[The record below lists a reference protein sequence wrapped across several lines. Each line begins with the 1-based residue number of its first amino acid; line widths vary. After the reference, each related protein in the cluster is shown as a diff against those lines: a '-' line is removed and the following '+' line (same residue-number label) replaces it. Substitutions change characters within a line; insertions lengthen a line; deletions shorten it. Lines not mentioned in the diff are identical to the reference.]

1 MTDVELET
9 RNFLRELDTF
19 GQPPPPQRLI
29 SDADSKTM
37 SKEFELKLHH
47 INLEKQKH
55 VRNGTWNP
63 KPGTSFS
70 SKSLI
75 NRNGSGNPYIP
86 VESNNK
92 NEMSKEEISK
102 LKEQVVSA
110 SRPLNP
116 WYEHQHQSP
125 TRSSDFVRNT
135 VCKDLN
141 AEGKLSLPVITKTP
155 IQYHHI
161 NVATVSD
168 ENTVSGVMNGKKS
181 SCTQNIAS
189 ISPASVSS
197 NTEIS
202 HSSISTSESSTTNW
216 TDSNEDTYRA
226 TPCAANSDNGYHTL
240 ISPAK
245 IYYHSGPPIRR
256 LNRNSTNGSDTDR
269 NQRLLMNGN
278 ITKKNINNIHL
289 NANQQPP
296 STNIPNKY
304 DDKQP
309 KSNFT
314 IIPPWRKKSMDSVA
328 STDSG
333 VSLQRK
339 KYDEIT
345 NNLEKQ
351 LNLNRKPIGICDLCK
366 KAIMEEMDA
375 TCALGQLY
383 HQNCFTCDICGRTL
397 RGKKFYKTRGKKY
410 CEEDYLYSGM
420 HENAERC
427 AACSHFIMDMVLQAL
442 GKSYHPRCFRCEKCK
457 SCLDGVPFAL
467 DSEGH
472 IYCTEDYHRLFAP
485 KCAACQKT
493 IMPNKGT
500 EETVHVVAIN
510 RDYHIECYVCKGC
523 GMQLTD
529 EPEKRCY
536 PLNDHLLCKNC
547 HIHWVRTGGDSKPI
561 TDL

>member
-29 SDADSKTM
+29 SDAD
-37 SKEFELKLHH
+37 
-47 INLEKQKH
+47 
-55 VRNGTWNP
+55 R
-63 KPGTSFS
+63 TSFNNKS
-70 SKSLI
+70 SIKKNSNDNAYL
-75 NRNGSGNPYIP
+75 PA
-86 VESNNK
+86 ESNNK

-110 SRPLNP
+110 CRPLNP

-125 TRSSDFVRNT
+125 TLSANFVRSTIRKGLNT
-135 VCKDLN
+135 DEKC
-141 AEGKLSLPVITKTP
+141 LSSIATKTP

-161 NVATVSD
+161 NVATVSG
-168 ENTVSGVMNGKKS
+168 ENTVN
-181 SCTQNIAS
+181 S
-189 ISPASVSS
+189 IT
-197 NTEIS
+197 N
-202 HSSISTSESSTTNW
+202 STDPN
-216 TDSNEDTYRA
+216 DDIYRA
-226 TPCAANSDNGYHTL
+226 TPYSANNRFHSL

-245 IYYHSGPPIRR
+245 TYYHSGPPIRR
-256 LNRNSTNGSDTDR
+256 ISRNSVNESGIDR
-269 NQRLLMNGN
+269 CERFLGN
-278 ITKKNINNIHL
+278 ENTTKKNINNVHL
-289 NANQQPP
+289 NANQQ
-296 STNIPNKY
+296 SLTTTIPNKY
-304 DDKQP
+304 DDKQL
-309 KSNFT
+309 KNNSNV
-314 IIPPWRKKSMDSVA
+314 IPPWRKKSMDSVT

-333 VSLQRK
+333 VSVQRK
-339 KYDEIT
+339 KYDEMT

-351 LNLNRKPIGICDLCK
+351 LNLNRKPIGICELCG
-366 KAIMEEMDA
+366 KAILEEIDV

-383 HQNCFTCDICGRTL
+383 HQNCFTCDMCGRTL
-397 RGKKFYKTRGKKY
+397 RGKKFYETRGKKY

-427 AACSHFIMDMVLQAL
+427 AACSHLIMDMVLQAL

-467 DSEGH
+467 DSEGRV
-472 IYCTEDYHRLFAP
+472 YCTEDYHRIFAP
-485 KCAACQKT
+485 KCAACLQS
-493 IMPNKGT
+493 IMPNKETG
-500 EETVHVVAIN
+500 ETVHVVAIN

-536 PLNDHLLCKNC
+536 PLNDQLLCKSC

>member
-55 VRNGTWNP
+55 VQNGTWNS

-70 SKSLI
+70 SKSSTS
-75 NRNGSGNPYIP
+75 RNSNGNPCSP
-86 VESNNK
+86 AESNNENK
-92 NEMSKEEISK
+92 MSKREIGK

-125 TRSSDFVRNT
+125 TLSANFVRNT
-135 VCKDLN
+135 FRKDLSDEEKHSS
-141 AEGKLSLPVITKTP
+141 AVVRKTP
-155 IQYHHI
+155 IQYHHT
-161 NVATVSD
+161 NVATVSG
-168 ENTVSGVMNGKKS
+168 ENTVFGVVNTKKLN
-181 SCTQNIAS
+181 CAQNIAS
-189 ISPASVSS
+189 ISPTSASS
-197 NTEIS
+197 NTETS
-202 HSSISTSESSTTNW
+202 HSSISTGGFSMKSVNESS
-216 TDSNEDTYRA
+216 
-226 TPCAANSDNGYHTL
+226 
-240 ISPAK
+240 I
-245 IYYHSGPPIRR
+245 
-256 LNRNSTNGSDTDR
+256 DR
-269 NQRLLMNGN
+269 NERLLMNGN
-278 ITKKNINNIHL
+278 TAKKGINDVHL
-289 NANQQPP
+289 NANHQLP
-296 STNIPNKY
+296 STNVPNKY

-309 KSNFT
+309 KSNAT
-314 IIPPWRKKSMDSVA
+314 VIPPWRKKSMDSVT

-333 VSLQRK
+333 ISVQRK

-351 LNLNRKPIGICDLCK
+351 LNLNRKPIGICELCG
-366 KAIMEEMDA
+366 KAILEEMDA

-383 HQNCFTCDICGRTL
+383 HQNCFTCDMCGRTL
-397 RGKKFYKTRGKKY
+397 RGKRFYKARGKKY

-420 HENAERC
+420 HETAERC

-467 DSEGH
+467 DPEGH
-472 IYCTEDYHRLFAP
+472 VYCTEDYHRLFAP
-485 KCAACQKT
+485 KCAACLQA
-493 IMPNKGT
+493 IMPNKETG
-500 EETVHVVAIN
+500 ETVHVVAIN

-536 PLNDHLLCKNC
+536 PLNDHLLCKSC

>member
-29 SDADSKTM
+29 SDADSKAM

-47 INLEKQKH
+47 INLEKQKC

-63 KPGTSFS
+63 KPGTSFGS
-70 SKSLI
+70 RSPVNRKS
-75 NRNGSGNPYIP
+75 NDNSYGSAKND
-86 VESNNK
+86 NK

-102 LKEQVVSA
+102 LKEQVVTA

-125 TRSSDFVRNT
+125 TLSANFVRST
-135 VCKDLN
+135 IRKGLN
-141 AEGKLSLPVITKTP
+141 ADEKYPSIVTKTP

-161 NVATVSD
+161 NVATVSG
-168 ENTVSGVMNGKKS
+168 ENAVSGLANAKKS
-181 SCTQNIAS
+181 NCAQNAAS
-189 ISPASVSS
+189 ISPASASS
-197 NTEIS
+197 NTETS
-202 HSSISTSESSTTNW
+202 HSSISTSGSSMTIS
-216 TDSNEDTYRA
+216 TDPNDDTYRA
-226 TPCAANSDNGYHTL
+226 IPANNRFHSL

-245 IYYHSGPPIRR
+245 TYYHSGPPIRR
-256 LNRNSTNGSDTDR
+256 ISRNPINGSDSDR
-269 NQRLLMNGN
+269 YERLLVNGN
-278 ITKKNINNIHL
+278 AVKKNMNDVYL
-289 NANQQPP
+289 NANQQSH
-296 STNIPNKY
+296 STTISDKY
-304 DDKQP
+304 DEKQP
-309 KSNFT
+309 KSNST
-314 IIPPWRKKSMDSVA
+314 LMPPWRKKSMDSVT

-333 VSLQRK
+333 ISIQRK
-339 KYDEIT
+339 KYNEIT

-351 LNLNRKPIGICDLCK
+351 LNLNRKPVGICELCS

-375 TCALGQLY
+375 ICALGQLY
-383 HQNCFTCDICGRTL
+383 HQNCFTCDLCGRTL
-397 RGKKFYKTRGKKY
+397 RGKKFYKIREKKY

-420 HENAERC
+420 HENADRC
-427 AACSHFIMDMVLQAL
+427 AACSHFIMDMVLHAL

-457 SCLDGVPFAL
+457 NCLDGVPFAL
-467 DSEGH
+467 DPEGRV
-472 IYCTEDYHRLFAP
+472 YCTEDYHKLFAP
-485 KCAACQKT
+485 KCAACLQT
-493 IMPNKGT
+493 IMPNEKTG
-500 EETVHVVAIN
+500 ETVHVVAIN

-536 PLNDHLLCKNC
+536 PLNDQLLCKSC

>member
-29 SDADSKTM
+29 SDADSKAM

-55 VRNGTWNP
+55 VRSGTWNS
-63 KPGTSFS
+63 KPGTSFNNKS
-70 SKSLI
+70 SIKKNSNDNAYL
-75 NRNGSGNPYIP
+75 PA
-86 VESNNK
+86 ESNNK

-110 SRPLNP
+110 CRPLNP

-125 TRSSDFVRNT
+125 TLSANFVRSTIRKGLNT
-135 VCKDLN
+135 DEKC
-141 AEGKLSLPVITKTP
+141 LSSIATKTP

-161 NVATVSD
+161 NVATVSG
-168 ENTVSGVMNGKKS
+168 ENTVNSIVSAKKS
-181 SCTQNIAS
+181 NYTQNTAS
-189 ISPASVSS
+189 ISPASASS
-197 NTEIS
+197 NTETS
-202 HSSISTSESSTTNW
+202 HSSISTNGYSTTNS
-216 TDSNEDTYRA
+216 TDPNDDIYRA
-226 TPCAANSDNGYHTL
+226 TPYSANNRFHSL

-245 IYYHSGPPIRR
+245 TYYHSGPPIRR
-256 LNRNSTNGSDTDR
+256 ISRNSVNESGIDR
-269 NQRLLMNGN
+269 CERFLGN
-278 ITKKNINNIHL
+278 ENTTKKNINNVHL
-289 NANQQPP
+289 NANQQ
-296 STNIPNKY
+296 SLTTTIPNKY
-304 DDKQP
+304 DDKQL
-309 KSNFT
+309 KNNSNV
-314 IIPPWRKKSMDSVA
+314 IPPWRKKSMDSVT

-333 VSLQRK
+333 VSVQRK
-339 KYDEIT
+339 KYDEMT

-351 LNLNRKPIGICDLCK
+351 LNLNRKPIGICELCG
-366 KAIMEEMDA
+366 KAILEEIDV

-383 HQNCFTCDICGRTL
+383 HQNCFTCDMCGRTL
-397 RGKKFYKTRGKKY
+397 RGKKFYETRGKKY

-427 AACSHFIMDMVLQAL
+427 AACSHLIMDMVLQAL

-467 DSEGH
+467 DSEGRV
-472 IYCTEDYHRLFAP
+472 YCTEDYHRIFAP
-485 KCAACQKT
+485 KCAACLQS
-493 IMPNKGT
+493 IMPNKETG
-500 EETVHVVAIN
+500 ETVHVVAIN

-536 PLNDHLLCKNC
+536 PLNDQLLCKSC